1 MANTIIG
8 YNFRASA
15 IKETTLSDLMVGRTQ
30 LTTDDIVGETLTV
43 EEFDIIAMNGKQ
55 YAIVVF
61 KEYPDRYYNG
71 GMVLT
76 KIVLNWIADFDGDI
90 IATSE
95 ALQKS
100 GGVQFKFNVGKT
112 KDGKRNLT
120 TVEVV

>member
-1 MANTIIG
+1 MA

-15 IKETTLSDLMVGRTQ
+15 IKETTLSYLMICREQ
-30 LTTDDIVGETLTV
+30 LTTEDIAGKVLTV
-43 EEFDIIAMNGKQ
+43 SNFDIIAMNGKQ
-55 YAIVVF
+55 YAIVIF

-76 KIVLNWIADFDGDI
+76 KIVLNWLDDFDGDI
-90 IATSE
+90 IAAAA
-95 ALQKS
+95 ALES
-100 GGVQFKFNVGKT
+100 AGGVQFKFNVGKT

>member
-1 MANTIIG
+1 MA

-15 IKETTLSDLMVGRTQ
+15 IKETTLSDLMIGREQ
-30 LTTDDIVGETLTV
+30 LTTEDIAGKVLTV
-43 EEFDIIAMNGKQ
+43 SNFDIIAMNGKQ
-55 YAIVVF
+55 YAIVTF
-61 KEYPDRYYNG
+61 KEHPDSYYNG

-76 KIVLNWIADFDGDI
+76 KIVLNWIDDFDGDI
-90 IATSE
+90 IAAAT
-95 ALQKS
+95 ALANA

>member
-1 MANTIIG
+1 MA

-15 IKETTLSDLMVGRTQ
+15 IKETTLSDLMVGKTQ
-30 LTTDDIVGETLTV
+30 LTTEDIAGKVLTV
-43 EEFDIIAMNGKQ
+43 SNFDIIAMNGKQ
-55 YAIVVF
+55 YAIVIF

-76 KIVLNWIADFDGDI
+76 KICMNWIDDFDGDI
-90 IATSE
+90 IAAAM
-95 ALQKS
+95 ALYNA
-100 GGVQFKFNVGKT
+100 GGVAFKFNTGKT

>member
-1 MANTIIG
+1 MA

-15 IKETTLSDLMVGRTQ
+15 IKETTLSDIMVGREQ
-30 LTTDDIVGETLTV
+30 LTTEDIAGKVLTI
-43 EEFDIIAMNGKQ
+43 ENFDIIATNDKQ
-55 YAIVVF
+55 YAVVTF
-61 KEYPDRYYNG
+61 KEYPDHYYNG

-76 KIVLNWIADFDGDI
+76 KICMNWIDDFDGDI

-95 ALQKS
+95 ALKQS
-100 GGVQFKFNVGKT
+100 GGVAFKFNAGKT

>member
-1 MANTIIG
+1 MA
-8 YNFRASA
+8 YNFKASA

-30 LTTDDIVGETLTV
+30 LTTEDIVGETLTV

-76 KIVLNWIADFDGDI
+76 KICLNWIDDFDGDI

-95 ALQKS
+95 ALKKS
-100 GGVQFKFNVGKT
+100 GGVTFKFNTGKT

-120 TVEVV
+120 TIEVV